1 MSQGVSTSAVA
12 ARPIVEVSHLAK
24 TYCRDGWLRQQR
36 VEALRGVSLSVR
48 PGEIFGLIGPN
59 GAGKTTLI
67 KILLGIVRKSAGEAQ
82 LLGHAAGHRQSR
94 RRVGYLPE
102 GHRIPHHLT
111 ANTALEYYG
120 RLSCLAHRDIRARR
134 PELLKRMGLTKAA
147 DRPVKG
153 YSKGM
158 LQRLGLAQALIH
170 DPDVLFLDE
179 PTDGVDPRGRAEI
192 RDLLLE
198 LKGQGKSMFINS
210 HQLQELELVCDRVA
224 MLEQGQVRF
233 LGTLA
238 EATKPQD
245 DVSLLLAGEAETIR
259 RSLGGI
265 ATVEPRPEGQVQAI
279 VPVKTQAD
287 IDRCID
293 TLRNAGVSIVALS
306 RRRRSLEE
314 AFLSLVPRQEDV

>member
-1 MSQGVSTSAVA
+1 MSSVAPPSGVA
-12 ARPIVEVSHLAK
+12 APPIVEVSHLAK
-24 TYCRDGWLRQQR
+24 TYRDGWIRRRR

-67 KILLGIVRKSAGEAQ
+67 KILLGIVRKSAGDAQ
-82 LLGHAAGHRQSR
+82 LLGHAAGHRASR

-102 GHRIPHHLT
+102 GHRIPPHLT

-120 RLSCLAHRDIRARR
+120 RLSCLSYRDIRARR
-134 PELLKRMGLTKAA
+134 PELLQRMGLTKAA

-170 DPDVLFLDE
+170 EPEMLFLDE

-192 RDLLLE
+192 RDLMLE
-198 LKGQGKSMFINS
+198 LKSQGKSMFINS

-245 DVSLLLAGEAETIR
+245 DVSLLLAGDTAVIR
-259 RSLGGI
+259 RALGEL
-265 ATVEPRPEGQVQAI
+265 AVVEVQPEGQIKAI

-293 TLRNAGVSIVALS
+293 SLRKAGVSIVSLS

-314 AFLSLVPRQEDV
+314 AFLSLVPRQEEV